1 MKSLSYKLK
10 GFNMD
15 DLKEKEDG
23 KETLG
28 FAITLAGFCLIALNE
43 IINYF
48 KQESF
53 TYNYFVALTFI
64 KSILLLVLIFLAAFI
79 LIRGYSLVLEN
90 KDKYWYISSLLYSS
104 SFVLFFYALCI
115 SVYIYIS
122 FFYLTDNLI
131 LVSFGYIL
139 LTFVLVAITLYVSI
153 KSNKGAL
160 TIFLVLLSVV
170 AYGLLFSAFVDHKS
184 LTMDIEIEELYEI
197 DNKLIPISIKINGYN
212 NALSVEMYQE
222 NSSHDLNLIDKNIV
236 FIDSTDKK
244 VEHGEY
250 IFGNYLNNGNYI
262 VFINTTGLK
271 AGYYELCFNVNKTS
285 KTVSKG
291 FYLVNDT
298 TSWF

>member
-1 MKSLSYKLK
+1 MKLLSYKLK

-15 DLKEKEDG
+15 DLQKKEDV

-64 KSILLLVLIFLAAFI
+64 KSILVSVLILLTVFI

-90 KDKYWYISSLLYSS
+90 KDKDKFWYISSLLYSS

-115 SVYIYIS
+115 SVYMYIS
-122 FFYLTDNLI
+122 FFYLADNFI
-131 LVSFGYIL
+131 LASVGYIL
-139 LTFVLVAITLYVSI
+139 LIFIPFAITLYVSV
-153 KSNKGAL
+153 KSKKAAL
-160 TIFLVLLSVV
+160 IIFLVLPSIV
-170 AYGLLFSAFVDHKS
+170 AYGFLFSAFVDHKS
-184 LTMDIEIEELYEI
+184 PTMDIEIDELYEI
-197 DNKLIPISIKINGYN
+197 DNQLIPISIKINGYN

-222 NSSHDLNLIDKNIV
+222 NSSHDLNFIDKNIM
-236 FIDSTDKK
+236 FTDSTDKK
-244 VEHGEY
+244 VEHGKY

-262 VFINTTGLK
+262 VFVNTTGLES
-271 AGYYELCFNVNKTS
+271 GYYELYFNVYKTS

-291 FYLVNDT
+291 FYLVDENPI
-298 TSWF
+298 